1 MYNLAVRFRGR
12 GKHSIVRKP
21 QICPKSLTNLDLSMC
36 ENRNNNND
44 VDVHLLHV
52 KSNNRT
58 ITVVPLF
65 VTVLLDHY
73 DTYYQ
78 LWGVANKIVDCDGLC
93 WNRKKQYVVFG
104 VALIQLKL
112 CVCLIFLI
120 RGYIINDQ
128 STTSLQNPSI
138 NMVWWSR
145 ELPIVDTILHGVTRL
160 RMLLDSSGY
169 PN

>member
-1 MYNLAVRFRGR
+1 MLMSTFCIIHQTTIR
-12 GKHSIVRKP
+12 S
-21 QICPKSLTNLDLSMC
+21 QLS
-36 ENRNNNND
+36 
-44 VDVHLLHV
+44 
-52 KSNNRT
+52 
-58 ITVVPLF
+58 PLF

-73 DTYYQ
+73 DAYYQ

-128 STTSLQNPSI
+128 STTSFQNLLSI
-138 NMVWWSR
+138 NLVWWNR
-145 ELPIVDTILHGVTRL
+145 ELPIVDKISHGVTRL